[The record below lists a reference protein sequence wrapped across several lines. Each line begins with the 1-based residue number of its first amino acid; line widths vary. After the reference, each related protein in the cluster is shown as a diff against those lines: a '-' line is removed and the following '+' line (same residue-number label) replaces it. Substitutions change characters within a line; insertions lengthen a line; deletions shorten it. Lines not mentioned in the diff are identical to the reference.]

1 MTFHRET
8 ARFTL
13 VGISCL
19 ALAAAVAGCTGS
31 SDGSDTGGAGGS
43 GAGTGGASS
52 VSSGAS
58 NPSTTTS
65 GTGTPTTTTSTGNP
79 STTTTSG
86 TGDPSA
92 TSTTSTGDPSTT
104 TASTGAGTPSGAC
117 PPSATFCSDF
127 EAAGL
132 PAGATYRP
140 SYQAADALNNM
151 EIDASTFHA
160 GAHSLHVKPG
170 GGGYDWR
177 MLSVPAPGPKF
188 WARLYVRS
196 SVEIGQAEHNAFFQ
210 AMTGDGDPNAGDNV
224 EVAEQF
230 CQILLN
236 LHDALVLQEGATSM
250 CGSGTKLPANTW
262 HCMEAYFDGTKG
274 DVQVYANG
282 TKIID
287 KTGWDK
293 LDFKTFSFGY
303 LGFHGP
309 ARSMWYDDVAVAP
322 ERIGCAP

>member
-1 MTFHRET
+1 
-8 ARFTL
+8 
-13 VGISCL
+13 
-19 ALAAAVAGCTGS
+19 
-31 SDGSDTGGAGGS
+31 
-43 GAGTGGASS
+43 
-52 VSSGAS
+52 
-58 NPSTTTS
+58 
-65 GTGTPTTTTSTGNP
+65 
-79 STTTTSG
+79 
-86 TGDPSA
+86 
-92 TSTTSTGDPSTT
+92 
-104 TASTGAGTPSGAC
+104 
-117 PPSATFCSDF
+117 
-127 EAAGL
+127 
-132 PAGATYRP
+132 
-140 SYQAADALNNM
+140 M
-151 EIDASTFHA
+151 EIDASIFHA

-170 GGGYDWR
+170 GSGYDWR

-196 SVEIGQAEHNAFFQ
+196 SVDIGQAEHNAFFQ
-210 AMTGDGDPNAGDNV
+210 AMTGNGDPNEGHNV

-262 HCMEAYFDGTKG
+262 HCMEAYFDGTQG

-287 KTGWDK
+287 KAGWEK